1 MRLVRRVPGVYADLV
16 TAAGF
21 KPVVASER
29 RRGGFDSHP
38 LPSGGFCRPLANS
51 RTVLQPV
58 AQSGVPATRLKLQ

>member
-1 MRLVRRVPGVYADLV
+1 MSPTGTSSRRDSGAYADLV

-38 LPSGGFCRPLANS
+38 LPLDGFDRHLANS
-51 RTVLQPV
+51 RTV
-58 AQSGVPATRLKLQ
+58 S